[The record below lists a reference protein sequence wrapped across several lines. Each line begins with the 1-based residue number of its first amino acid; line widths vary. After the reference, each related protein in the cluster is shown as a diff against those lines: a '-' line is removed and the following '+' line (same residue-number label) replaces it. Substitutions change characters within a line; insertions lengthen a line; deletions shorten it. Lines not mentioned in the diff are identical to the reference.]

1 MSAQLPPHR
10 RFIVIPMHV
19 GERVV
24 SLGHGAAGTIRCRV
38 VDQEAIE
45 DVYVIGTDDGRPLV
59 VPEGDLRL
67 VS

>member
-1 MSAQLPPHR
+1 MTAKLPRHR
-10 RFIVIPMHV
+10 RFVTIPMHV

-24 SLGHGAAGTIRCRV
+24 SLGHETAGTIRCRV
-38 VDQEAIE
+38 ADPEAIE